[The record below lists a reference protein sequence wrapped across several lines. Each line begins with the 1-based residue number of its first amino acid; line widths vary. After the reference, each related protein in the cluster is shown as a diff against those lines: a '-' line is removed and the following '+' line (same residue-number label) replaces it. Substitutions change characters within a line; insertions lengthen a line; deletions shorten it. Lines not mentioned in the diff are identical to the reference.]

1 MSDLPNS
8 PIDFE
13 ATLAALEQQVQRLE
27 SGELSL
33 EDSLKA
39 FEAGVQM
46 TRQCQQALD
55 AAEQK
60 VQLLLAKQDG
70 SFDSQAFTPADN
82 D

>member
-1 MSDLPNS
+1 
-8 PIDFE
+8 
-13 ATLAALEQQVQRLE
+13 
-27 SGELSL
+27 
-33 EDSLKA
+33 
-39 FEAGVQM
+39 M

-70 SFDSQAFTPADN
+70 SFDSQAFTPTDN